1 MASSAVFDEI
11 ARYYAFCIPPGSR
24 VLDLGCGSGELL
36 AHMKPAAGIGLD
48 IDGRKV
54 RRAVEQHGADG
65 RLRFLE
71 ADIEQFDYRR
81 LQPFDYIIL
90 ADILPLVQDIQ
101 QLLINLRPVCTPATR
116 LVISYRSN
124 LWRPATALANLFRP
138 QRRTFPVN
146 WLSTHDIRNL
156 LFLSG
161 FDGVTRAG
169 RTLMPLKIP
178 GVTALFNRVLAKL
191 PFIQQLC
198 LNWLVVARPVFPA
211 EEPRAE
217 PDATVSVVIPT
228 RNERGNIEAIFRR
241 TPRMGRWTELIFVDG
256 RSTDGTVA
264 EIERC
269 MQSYASRWERVLLL
283 HQNGTGKGDAVR
295 QGFSRCRGD
304 ILMILDS
311 DLTMPP
317 EALPKY
323 YRALTGRKADL
334 VNGCRLVYPMQDKAM
349 RFLNMLANHLF
360 AHLFSWLIGQ
370 QIKDTLCG
378 TKVLWRR
385 DYEKIAANRHY
396 FGDFDPFGDFDLLLG
411 ASKLNC
417 KIIDLPVRYRQRT
430 YGDIKIHR
438 WRHGWQLMRMLVVAF
453 VKLKL
458 S

>member
-1 MASSAVFDEI
+1 MVSSTVFDEI

-24 VLDLGCGSGELL
+24 VLELGCGSGELL
-36 AHMKPAAGIGLD
+36 AHVKPAAGTGLD
-48 IDGRKV
+48 RDGRKIQ
-54 RRAVEQHGADG
+54 RAVERYGADG
-65 RLRFLE
+65 GLRFLE
-71 ADIEQFDYRR
+71 ADIEGFEYGR

-90 ADILPLVQDIQ
+90 SDILPLVRDIQ
-101 QLLINLRPVCTPATR
+101 QLLIDLRPVCTPATR

-124 LWRPATALANLFRP
+124 LWRPAMALAHFLRRR
-138 QRRTFPVN
+138 RRTFAVN
-146 WLSTHDIRNL
+146 WLATHDIRNL

-161 FDGVTRAG
+161 FEVVTRAG

-178 GVTALFNRVLAKL
+178 AVTAVFNRMLAKL

-198 LNWLVVARPVFPA
+198 LNWFMVARPVPPGD
-211 EEPRAE
+211 EDRTE
-217 PDATVSVVIPT
+217 ATVSVVIPT
-228 RNERGNIEAIFRR
+228 RNERGNIEPLFRR
-241 TPRMGRWTELIFVDG
+241 MPHMGRWTELVFVDG

-269 MQSYASRWERVLLL
+269 MQAWASRWKRVLLL
-283 HQNGTGKGDAVR
+283 HQTDSGKGPAVR
-295 QGFSRCRGD
+295 QGFARCRGD
-304 ILMILDS
+304 VLMILDS

-317 EALPKY
+317 EELPKY
-323 YRALTGRKADL
+323 YRALTARKADF
-334 VNGCRLVYPMQDKAM
+334 VNGCRLVYPMQEKAM

-370 QIKDTLCG
+370 PVKDTLCG

-385 DYEKIAANRHY
+385 DYEKIAENRDY
-396 FGDFDPFGDFDLLLG
+396 FGAFDPFGDFDLLLG

-430 YGDIKIHR
+430 YGEVKIHR
-438 WRHGWQLMRMLVVAF
+438 WRHGWQLTRMLVLAF